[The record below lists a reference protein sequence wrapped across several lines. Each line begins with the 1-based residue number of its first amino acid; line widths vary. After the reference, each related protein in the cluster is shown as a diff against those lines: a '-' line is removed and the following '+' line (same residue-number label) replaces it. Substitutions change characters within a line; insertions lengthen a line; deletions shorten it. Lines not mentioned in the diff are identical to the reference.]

1 MILLS
6 LSSSSGLVRRLPP
19 TVSQIDAKVVPQALP
34 HAPDER
40 TGPKQ
45 STKGPSAGP
54 PGPAVDANTA
64 TVAVAQ
70 GTKQP
75 KASGRPNSSRSSI
88 NNPSTNPDSGGAR
101 NARADN
107 SGGQISSVL
116 VAVAEKQRK
125 ARQLSACSPS
135 TRRAAAALIP
145 SLSVAKRTSRYCQ
158 RADDDVDDA
167 GTKPRGSDEVNIRAE
182 YLPFKKRRR

>member
-6 LSSSSGLVRRLPP
+6 LSSYA
-19 TVSQIDAKVVPQALP
+19 AKVVPQAPP

-75 KASGRPNSSRSSI
+75 KASGQPNSSRSSI

-145 SLSVAKRTSRYCQ
+145 SLSVAKRSSRYCQ
-158 RADDDVDDA
+158 RADDDVYDA